1 MKAPLARLAYLVA
14 FLAVSGY
21 AFVTLRGPHGFRAL
35 VDKQAQ
41 IKQLEKRNT
50 ELAREIQ
57 RKREHIF
64 RLGHDPAE
72 QEREIR
78 ERYKLVKPG
87 EKVYITGQP

>member
-1 MKAPLARLAYLVA
+1 MKAPLTRFAYLVA

-21 AFVTLRGPHGFRAL
+21 ALVTLRGPNGLHAL
-35 VDKQAQ
+35 VEKQAQ
-41 IKQLEKRNT
+41 IKALEKRNAD
-50 ELAREIQ
+50 LAREIE
-57 RKREHIF
+57 RKREHIW
-64 RLGHDPAE
+64 RLGHDPDE

>member
-1 MKAPLARLAYLVA
+1 MKVSLTRFAYLVA

-21 AFVTLRGPHGFRAL
+21 ALVTLRGPHGVRSL

-41 IKQLEKRNT
+41 IKALEKRNT
-50 ELAREIQ
+50 DLAREIE
-57 RKREHIF
+57 RKRAHIWRLEH
-64 RLGHDPAE
+64 DASK